1 VRATCLRNWMK
12 LAEKDENVKEVL
24 LKAIDDKAFS
34 VQSVALELLYKIDPD
49 YGFEFAKKFENE
61 TNNEMVTVIA
71 DIFSELGSDKES
83 EFFVRNLNRISG
95 FSKYDFVEQYGKF
108 LMGRSDEVINTGVK
122 LLERE
127 ARNNNFWFIKLN
139 AINKMTQL
147 ADLYEQREKDFKD
160 KADKTAQYKVSVS
173 QKESIRNLISE
184 IKKSENNLNLINIYK
199 N

>member
-1 VRATCLRNWMK
+1 MK

-49 YGFEFAKKFENE
+49 FGFEFAKKFENE

-95 FSKYDFVEQYGKF
+95 FSKYDFIELYGKF
-108 LMGRSDEVINTGVK
+108 LMGRGDEVINTGVK